1 MSHDL
6 EAGFASSELA
16 SIMTANPTQFFGN
29 LGRGGNWNLRAG
41 HESGHVWPL
50 TDGVLLAQNTLN
62 TVRDYRIAFEYK
74 RPNEGVHGILTALGQ
89 CFTYLEKG
97 YDASVMV
104 IPQKYSSHS
113 DPGGHIDRVIQAT
126 ASDVPIW
133 IYTYSMPDMSATR
146 PFLNKLQC
154 IRCVDI
160 PSCRQITQ
168 SQNRINSGAVTTL
181 WAHMREGMSHPDAF
195 YRYCQSVKI
204 VTALGEDFSRITIPA
219 QLSAAVQRIKP
230 GVNVINYL
238 SNTSGDSISDKAWR
252 YAWFN
257 FYFWNDLMPIYVAG
271 APTYTVN
278 DTTTRI
284 KKNASEYQQLFS
296 GRTDSIKTKLVDKL
310 KSGTISEND
319 AWEEYARKVN
329 SDAHSYREV
338 IDSGLFHIGFLS
350 PDGTLTDL
358 GYKYVD
364 QCERINSADEGIPME
379 MLRAAVVQNG
389 QYGALLHYIYKMSEE
404 RFSTNMF
411 DFSSQNASG
420 KYDFNSDDYLAW
432 IDDQFANTLH
442 ISKKTTV
449 RAGGSRK
456 PLQAELAFLKR
467 LGFVKSHNNG
477 RTAYRVGVGLEIDW
491 PQVQNSMMYFL
502 SLS

>member
-16 SIMTANPTQFFGN
+16 NIISSDPAPFFGTI
-29 LGRGGNWNLRAG
+29 GRGGNWNLRAG
-41 HESGHVWPL
+41 HESGHNWPL
-50 TDGVLLAQNTLN
+50 TDGVLLAQNTLAN
-62 TVRDYRIAFEYK
+62 VRDYQIAFEYK

-104 IPQKYSSHS
+104 IPERYSAHN
-113 DPGGHIDRVIQAT
+113 DPGGHINRVLSA
-126 ASDVPIW
+126 AAPDVPIW
-133 IYTYSMPDMSATR
+133 LYTYSMPNMSATR

-154 IRCVDI
+154 IRSIDI
-160 PSCRQITQ
+160 PSSRTIARTQ
-168 SQNRINSGAVTTL
+168 TRPASANVTTL

-195 YRYCQSVKI
+195 YRYCQSVK
-204 VTALGEDFSRITIPA
+204 VVSALGEDYSKIHLPLPLID
-219 QLSAAVQRIKP
+219 AVQRVKP
-230 GVNVINYL
+230 GADPFKYL
-238 SNTSGDSISDKAWR
+238 SNTAGDTISDMAWR
-252 YAWFN
+252 YVWFN
-257 FYFWNDLMPIYVAG
+257 FYFWNDLMPIFATG

-278 DTTTRI
+278 ATTTRI
-284 KKNASEYQQLFS
+284 KKDSTEFQQLFS
-296 GRTDSIKTKLVDKL
+296 GRSDSIKTKLVNRL
-310 KSGTISEND
+310 NAGTITESA
-319 AWEEYARKVN
+319 AWEEYARKVH

-350 PDGTLTDL
+350 SDGTLTDL

-364 QCERINSADEGIPME
+364 QCERINSADDGIPME

-404 RFSTNMF
+404 RFNANMF
-411 DFSSQNASG
+411 DFSTVNAAG
-420 KYDFNSDDYLAW
+420 NYTFNSDEYMAW

-442 ISKKTTV
+442 ISKKSTI

-456 PLQAELAFLKR
+456 PLQAELSFLKR
-467 LGFVKSHNNG
+467 LGFVKSHNG

-502 SLS
+502 SL